1 MTTEEDDYLVY
12 MNSNYNDI
20 EERRTE
26 VFRNKRSLALTASIP
41 FGVDFRIGKKRQFW
55 MPVHLFYE
63 MQPTLRLNHVPE
75 VGMISHLP
83 LAQNFGLRVTI

>member
-1 MTTEEDDYLVY
+1 
-12 MNSNYNDI
+12 
-20 EERRTE
+20 
-26 VFRNKRSLALTASIP
+26 
-41 FGVDFRIGKKRQFW
+41 VDFRIGKKRQFW